1 MTTDD
6 GKNGLRVSHSALPE
20 MRARLALLNAAISA
34 LQRYQ
39 GHSKVD
45 LRYDVRDAVST
56 AGVRLRPFLVAR
68 RGNSRAEKAS

>member
-6 GKNGLRVSHSALPE
+6 GKKRLRVSHSTLPE

-39 GHSKVD
+39 GRSKED
-45 LRYDVRDAVST
+45 LR
-56 AGVRLRPFLVAR
+56 GVRLRPFLVAR
-68 RGNSRAEKAS
+68 RDNPRAEKAS